1 MSIHKAHLC
10 IFWKTALLEEIRP
23 CFFYKDN
30 QKYVQTIFN
39 ELMNFQK
46 VTVSIPVSWDFFP

>member
-46 VTVSIPVSWDFFP
+46 VTVSVSWDFFP